1 MKALT
6 ESKTNTFLG
15 EMEYQYIETGY
26 EDKDYEK
33 VFDLEKRIIP
43 VTLSLSDENDLN
55 ILKFH
60 FKTPDDLTE
69 DDVVLN
75 LDDMS
80 SQNGE
85 YLDFKAVINDYNNRN
100 NIIEF
105 NGNFVFEYKK
115 EDGFHIFNMRLIF
128 EQNKLLETLIESS
141 FFINKTN

>member
-1 MKALT
+1 MKILT
-6 ESKTNTFLG
+6 ESETTSFIGK
-15 EMEYQYIETGY
+15 MEYQYIETGY
-26 EDKDYEK
+26 EDKDYDK